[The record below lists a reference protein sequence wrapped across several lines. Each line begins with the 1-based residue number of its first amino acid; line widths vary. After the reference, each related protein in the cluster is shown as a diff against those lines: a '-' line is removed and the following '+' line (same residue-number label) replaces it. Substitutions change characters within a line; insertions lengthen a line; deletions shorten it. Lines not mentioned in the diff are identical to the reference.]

1 MVAIENAYFKLFG
14 RDIGGIGVQEAA
26 VMQNVDPAH
35 FWLLVLPAAPTT
47 EVRVSTD

>member
-1 MVAIENAYFKLFG
+1 MMAIENAYLKLFG

-26 VMQNVDPAH
+26 VMQNVDPA
-35 FWLLVLPAAPTT
+35 PTT